1 MTSIE
6 FNEIF
11 DCEKKEL
18 LKAYFDNV
26 AIRKSKPKQIYG
38 LIHGI
43 DSNKPLNF
51 IETWSTSKN
60 QVIRNKLKTLGNT
73 YLVKII

>member
-26 AIRKSKPKQIYG
+26 ISRKSKPKPIYCLIYG
-38 LIHGI
+38 IN
-43 DSNKPLNF
+43 SNKPLNS
-51 IETWSTSKN
+51 IATWSTNKN
-60 QVIRNKLKTLGNT
+60 QVIHNKLKALGNT
-73 YLVKII
+73 YLIKII